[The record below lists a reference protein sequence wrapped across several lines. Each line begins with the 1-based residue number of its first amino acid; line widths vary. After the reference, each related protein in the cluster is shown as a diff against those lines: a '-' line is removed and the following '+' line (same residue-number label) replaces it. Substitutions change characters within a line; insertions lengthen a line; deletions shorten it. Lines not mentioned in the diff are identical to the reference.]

1 MRNTIP
7 PVPSPPQVPIMP
19 VKLTEVDVINKLKSF
34 TFRTDKQ
41 ERLYLQ
47 IQKHGRPQWT
57 PVSDKAVSA
66 YLSAW
71 LVDTTKQYF
80 SVQKIRDL
88 LETVC
93 KMVVPADPPLEQYT
107 RIGKSGEVIVLDLH
121 NAAGE
126 AVFITPGHWE
136 VRVNEDVLFRS
147 FPNQLPL
154 PKPESG
160 GSLDEFFD
168 LYKVI
173 DPRQRVLMA
182 AWIVGAFF
190 IDTPRPHLAF
200 YGEPG
205 SGKSNA
211 AFMFKKLI
219 DPCLLANVSNMN
231 FMDLTQA
238 LDHNA
243 IPVLDNLGKISA
255 HISDLLCNTYTGG
268 TVTTR
273 VKYTTDEDHYFN
285 LKKGVIMTA
294 LSFGEAPVDL
304 LDRMILIER
313 DSRDLDY
320 RSESILEKRYEA
332 MHPGVLGS
340 ILDAVAGVMKRLDT
354 FDPSGATRMADYYR
368 IGLLAADQLGY
379 EVTLF
384 QEAFRWNHR
393 MKSQVR
399 GKANPVVNALKKVL
413 QINPSI
419 RVYMRELV
427 EILKSVAEDP
437 RDIPS
442 QANHLSME
450 LRKALPQLELNN
462 ITLKGLPN
470 DSNGKPYVIEWKGDS
485 STCIENEL

>member
-1 MRNTIP
+1 MQNTIP
-7 PVPSPPQVPIMP
+7 PVPQQPQTLVMP
-19 VKLTEVDVINKLKSF
+19 VKLTDVDVINKLKSL
-34 TFRTDKQ
+34 TFRADKQ
-41 ERLYLQ
+41 ERLHLQ
-47 IQKHGRPQWT
+47 IQHHGRPRWA

-71 LVDTTKQYF
+71 LLETTKQYF
-80 SVQKIRDL
+80 SVQKIREL

-93 KMVVPADPPLEQYT
+93 KMVAPVDPPLEHHL
-107 RIGKSGEVIVLDLH
+107 RIGKLEDVIVLDLH

-126 AVFITPGHWE
+126 AVFITPGHWA

-147 FPNQLPL
+147 FSNQLPL
-154 PKPESG
+154 PKPEPG

-205 SGKSNA
+205 SGKSNL
-211 AFMFKKLI
+211 AFLFKKLI

-238 LDHNA
+238 LEHNA
-243 IPVLDNLGKISA
+243 IPVLDNLGKIPPQ
-255 HISDLLCNTYTGG
+255 ISDLLCVTYTGG

-313 DSRDLDY
+313 DPKNLEY
-320 RSESILEKRYEA
+320 RSESILEKRYEE
-332 MHPGVLGS
+332 MHPRVLGS
-340 ILDAVAGVMKRLDT
+340 ILSAVAGVMKRLDN
-354 FDPSGATRMADYYR
+354 FDPIGATRMADYYR
-368 IGLLAADQLGY
+368 IGLLTADEMGY
-379 EVTLF
+379 DVTLF
-384 QEAFRWNHR
+384 QEAFHWNHG
-393 MKSQVR
+393 MKSRIR
-399 GKANPVVNALKKVL
+399 GKANPIVNALATVL
-413 QINPSI
+413 QNTPSI

-427 EILKSVAEDP
+427 EILKKVAEDP
-437 RDIPS
+437 RDIPT

-450 LRKALPQLELNN
+450 LRKASPLLELNG
-462 ITLKGLPN
+462 ISLKGLPN
-470 DSNGKPYVIEWKGDS
+470 DSTGKPYVIEMKTDS
-485 STCIENEL
+485 NDGNDN